1 MISVYVPYTDLKR
14 RTVEGLESTGRVPI
28 YVDVSKSDESYFDL
42 LSSLWRSGETFII
55 VEHDV
60 VVRETT
66 IAELESCERSW
77 CAFGTPYFNGVH
89 VGLGCVKFGSELI
102 ARFPRA
108 FDEVAKMHDIKHPAK
123 HWCRLDSWLQDRV
136 LPTRERH
143 IHEPSVGHLKETP
156 KIHPSHGCL

>member
-1 MISVYVPYTDLKR
+1 MTVSWRKDKKTDKFVVFGPFAEISPN
-14 RTVEGLESTGRVPI
+14 S
-28 YVDVSKSDESYFDL
+28 
-42 LSSLWRSGETFII
+42 
-55 VEHDV
+55 DV
-60 VVRETT
+60 VVTAKSGTT
-66 IAELESCERSW
+66 KKVHIVKTSNTFSVDGE
-77 CAFGTPYFNGVH
+77 PYFNGVH

-156 KIHPSHGCL
+156 KMHPSHGCL